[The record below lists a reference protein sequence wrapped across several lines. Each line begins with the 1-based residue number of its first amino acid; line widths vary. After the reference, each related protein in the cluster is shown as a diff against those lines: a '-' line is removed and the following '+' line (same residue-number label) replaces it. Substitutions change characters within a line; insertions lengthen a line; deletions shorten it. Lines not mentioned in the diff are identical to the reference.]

1 MPSAS
6 LGLRV
11 RLGVTPSIGRR
22 KYLLLPEVGLRV
34 VDMACHSGY
43 VALAVV
49 SDDGVATREVE
60 TKSSD
65 RAKNMLLFA
74 EEALKLFLEVLKG
87 DVALEGKP
95 NL

>member
-1 MPSAS
+1 MS
-6 LGLRV
+6 LKWPV
-11 RLGVTPSIGRR
+11 R
-22 KYLLLPEVGLRV
+22 
-34 VDMACHSGY
+34 GY

-49 SDDGVATREVE
+49 SDEGVATREVE

-65 RAKNMLLFA
+65 REKNMLVFA

-87 DVALEGKP
+87 DVTIEGKP

>member
-1 MPSAS
+1 MTWTA
-6 LGLRV
+6 
-11 RLGVTPSIGRR
+11 
-22 KYLLLPEVGLRV
+22 
-34 VDMACHSGY
+34 SGY